1 MPIAPTP
8 LHQRWWFR
16 IVIAVG
22 VVSAVAFVLLVAV
35 VAAEIQKE
43 EEINARIAETAV
55 EGCEEAVT
63 DYAKHPAAAKF
74 DDPLAPLPENAESHQ
89 GSSSTEFITV
99 NLGTVQFVNGFGVP
113 SPYYFGCVSYHD
125 ADGELLST
133 RAKVEEG
140 ETYFDRVSYDYATD
154 RLN

>member
-1 MPIAPTP
+1 M
-8 LHQRWWFR
+8 
-16 IVIAVG
+16 VGVG
-22 VVSAVAFVLLVAV
+22 VVSALAFILLIAF

-43 EEINARIAETAV
+43 EEINARITETAI
-55 EGCEEAVT
+55 EGCEKAVT

-74 DDPLAPLPENAESHQ
+74 DDPLAPLPKGAESHQ
-89 GSSSTEFITV
+89 GSPSTEFITV

-125 ADGELLST
+125 VEGELLST
-133 RAKVEEG
+133 RAKVEKG
-140 ETYFDRVSYDYATD
+140 ETYFDRISYDYGTD